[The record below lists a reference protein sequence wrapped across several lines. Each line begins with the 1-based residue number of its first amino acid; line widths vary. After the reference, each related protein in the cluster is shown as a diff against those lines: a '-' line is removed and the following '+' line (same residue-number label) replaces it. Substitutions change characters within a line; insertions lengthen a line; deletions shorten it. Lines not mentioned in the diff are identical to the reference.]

1 MESSSPNCSKVHKRQ
16 NETTQSHVRLL
27 SDVGSV
33 FISSQC
39 KAPRDELRQL
49 ITSGG
54 GELASGQAQVTI
66 SVGEAGGKKAVT
78 EKWVLDSVQYHAVMP
93 FSDYPL

>member
-1 MESSSPNCSKVHKRQ
+1 MFHSVIC
-16 NETTQSHVRLL
+16 LL
-27 SDVGSV
+27 PEVGSV

-54 GELASGQAQVTI
+54 GELASTQAEVKI
-66 SVGEAGGKKAVT
+66 CVGEAGGEKAVT